1 VRQHYNAAVPGQQ
14 YTLSAW
20 VQQGRTGSA
29 AKIRLTTNNADA
41 WDTGASVKVT
51 LTGALTRISVPW
63 THTGSTVAALMI
75 GAMDEHGAVDS
86 ECLGKVR
93 IFGAML
99 NIGAT
104 PGTYTRHPASESGGA
119 PTIATAAHPDDWLQC
134 GSTSDGYFVE
144 DNRWGRGGITE
155 GAGAD
160 QFMQEVGRSLTIGPN
175 GEVAARMKWRW
186 PVVEDT
192 EVKGYPAL
200 IDGRK
205 PGYYG
210 PANKP
215 AWDKNILLPDG
226 ADTVSTASPSG
237 PTPGTDLPDQLPIS
251 SLRSRFKVQK
261 NVDPTGVGHLVFDI
275 WLQQN
280 AAQDFGF
287 SAASITHEIMIP
299 IFNWGNYG
307 GHNSLPNNSNPAW
320 YDHDVTIGGILWHVY
335 AAKDQGVNPVT
346 GAWDFAGPGPGG
358 VYPGVQYNFSAG
370 TLNGSYTN
378 EETSAGRIG
387 WKFIKFIPDMPL
399 APGIDGYYDIP
410 LADLLNYLSTL
421 EDSRGVPWVQG
432 TEYLSSVECGVE
444 PVSGTGDLTLYNYRV
459 FR

>member
-1 VRQHYNAAVPGQQ
+1 
-14 YTLSAW
+14 
-20 VQQGRTGSA
+20 
-29 AKIRLTTNNADA
+29 
-41 WDTGASVKVT
+41 
-51 LTGALTRISVPW
+51 
-63 THTGSTVAALMI
+63 
-75 GAMDEHGAVDS
+75 
-86 ECLGKVR
+86 
-93 IFGAML
+93 ML

-335 AAKDQGVNPVT
+335 AAKDLGVSPVT

-358 VYPGVQYNFSAG
+358 VYPGV
-370 TLNGSYTN
+370 
-378 EETSAGRIG
+378 
-387 WKFIKFIPDMPL
+387 
-399 APGIDGYYDIP
+399 
-410 LADLLNYLSTL
+410 
-421 EDSRGVPWVQG
+421 
-432 TEYLSSVECGVE
+432 
-444 PVSGTGDLTLYNYRV
+444 
-459 FR
+459 